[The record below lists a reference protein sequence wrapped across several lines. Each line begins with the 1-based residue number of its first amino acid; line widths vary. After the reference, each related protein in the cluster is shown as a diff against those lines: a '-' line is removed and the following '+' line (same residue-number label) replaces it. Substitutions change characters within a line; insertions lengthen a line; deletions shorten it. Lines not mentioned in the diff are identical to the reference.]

1 MNLVMSHA
9 IANLS
14 NLALMTYVGMALRV
28 IQAMTAAVHN
38 VSTGL
43 CAFLE
48 AHLILVHAN
57 ASQSRLALKISA

>member
-1 MNLVMSHA
+1 MNGMMPHA

-14 NLALMTYVGMALRV
+14 NLVQETYVGMALRV
-28 IQAMTAAVHN
+28 ILAITAAVHN

-48 AHLILVHAN
+48 LHSILLHVN
-57 ASQSRLALKISA
+57 ASQSRLAL